1 MYRKNWLFRLVG
13 KETFHI
19 GKKVAEISIS
29 PKGVSFEYTLTIDG
43 RSLKR
48 FVEAQIRNTRS
59 WLPII
64 NGEEHRVVLGEQ
76 PVGPAEG

>member
-1 MYRKNWLFRLVG
+1 MFRLVG
-13 KETFHI
+13 KETFNI

-43 RSLKR
+43 RSLKK

-59 WLPII
+59 WLPVVT
-64 NGEEHRVVLGEQ
+64 GEKHRVVLGEW
-76 PVGPAEG
+76 PMGSVVGVRGPGD